1 MAFHYSDGS
10 YVGGCGAQ
18 IGGFI
23 GIIAIFAL
31 YGSGMGIG
39 WAILIVSIVAI
50 AIMVLYDKIKN
61 KK

>member
-18 IGGFI
+18 IGGLI
-23 GIIAIFAL
+23 GIIAISAL

-50 AIMVLYDKIKN
+50 AIMVLYDIIKN